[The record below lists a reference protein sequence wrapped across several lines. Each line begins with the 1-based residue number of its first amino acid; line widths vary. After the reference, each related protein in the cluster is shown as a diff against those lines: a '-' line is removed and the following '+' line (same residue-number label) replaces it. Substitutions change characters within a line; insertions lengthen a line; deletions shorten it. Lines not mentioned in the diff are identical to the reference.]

1 MATKHS
7 KELKTLSK
15 DELATKIRETEANLF
30 QLKMQQV
37 TGQLEKTAL
46 LWTTR
51 KDLARL
57 KTLQTAQS
65 ANAKAR

>member
-1 MATKHS
+1 MATKRT
-7 KELKTLSK
+7 KEMKNLSK
-15 DELATKIRETEANLF
+15 DELATKIREAEANLF
-30 QLKMQQV
+30 QLKMQHV

-65 ANAKAR
+65 AKAQA